1 MILKIR
7 HDYVTNS
14 SSSSFIISR
23 DDVNRDRLV
32 EILLEIASIEN
43 ERRWGDPPFTFDDV
57 EGDCVAYRYNI
68 QEATPESPYEMD
80 YYLNEP
86 EIFNNAF
93 IVDNDDNIRYDWS
106 VIKEVL
112 AKYNIPWRYGYCN

>member
-1 MILKIR
+1 MKIR

-23 DDVNRDRLV
+23 DAVTRDKLV
-32 EILLEIASIEN
+32 EILLEIASL
-43 ERRWGDPPFTFDDV
+43 ERERHWGDGQYTLDDV
-57 EGDCVAYRYNI
+57 DGNCVAYRYYIN
-68 QEATPESPYEMD
+68 EATYESPYEMD

-93 IVDNDDNIRYDWS
+93 IIDNDDNGRYDWN
-106 VIKEVL
+106 VIEEVL
-112 AKYNIPWRYGYCN
+112 AKYNIPWRYGYCD